1 MIKAQSVLN
10 VETLQP
16 GQHLI
21 GRQRTREVGILPTV
35 TADPQSRIDK
45 LLGVQAFRG
54 GPHTQGVDE
63 LDPGTHEH
71 GPVGEPRS
79 ERLVQTD
86 LVQGQ
91 LGELSKGEVPGTK
104 TFQGQTAPDLA
115 IVELQ
120 P

>member
-1 MIKAQSVLN
+1 EDGIRDRNVTGVQTCALPILIKAQSVLN

-63 LDPGTHEH
+63 LDQIGRASCRE
-71 GPVGEPRS
+71 GAYRAAV
-79 ERLVQTD
+79 D
-86 LVQGQ
+86 
-91 LGELSKGEVPGTK
+91 
-104 TFQGQTAPDLA
+104 
-115 IVELQ
+115 VEW
-120 P
+120 